1 MRLTNN
7 MILKRYMRNLN
18 TSFKTLNKLSDISS
32 SQQLYKKASENPAA
46 ALKAFNVRND
56 LFKIG
61 IYKGNLL
68 DVRNILT
75 DIESCIATIN
85 DIAVEVNTRLEQAKN
100 VTYSETERA
109 AIAAVIENMQVQLL
123 EVVNRRTAGRYIF
136 GGSNLT
142 EMPFTVEDGKLLY
155 HGVDVDTGIFEK
167 DSIYVDLGAG
177 MSSGAAPINDNTA
190 FDISYPGVR
199 LLGHGVDEDGISN
212 NLYNIMSDL
221 VAMLNNNDISQIDK
235 YQAKFEQVISGILV
249 QYADI
254 GEKCN
259 FVNFL
264 DKRLLVDEE
273 NYLNKQDGLE
283 VADLAEAF
291 MNLEYQKMAY
301 NAALKI
307 GASVLQGS
315 LLDFLS

>member
-18 TSFKTLNKLSDISS
+18 TSFKTLNKLSDISA

-56 LFKIG
+56 LFKTG

-155 HGVDVDTGIFEK
+155 HRVDVDTGNRK
-167 DSIYVDLGAG
+167 
-177 MSSGAAPINDNTA
+177 TA
-190 FDISYPGVR
+190 YMWIWAR
-199 LLGHGVDEDGISN
+199 E
-212 NLYNIMSDL
+212 
-221 VAMLNNNDISQIDK
+221 
-235 YQAKFEQVISGILV
+235 
-249 QYADI
+249 
-254 GEKCN
+254 C
-259 FVNFL
+259 
-264 DKRLLVDEE
+264 R
-273 NYLNKQDGLE
+273 
-283 VADLAEAF
+283 
-291 MNLEYQKMAY
+291 
-301 NAALKI
+301 
-307 GASVLQGS
+307 
-315 LLDFLS
+315 